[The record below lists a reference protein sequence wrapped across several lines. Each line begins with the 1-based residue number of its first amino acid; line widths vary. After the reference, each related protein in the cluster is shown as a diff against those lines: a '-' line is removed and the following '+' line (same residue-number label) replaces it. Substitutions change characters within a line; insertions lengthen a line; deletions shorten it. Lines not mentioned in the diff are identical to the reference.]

1 MFINPPPASPWLWAP
16 LLHDRFRSVPS
27 TYAFSS
33 AEASNVAASV
43 CMPPNS
49 TNRYCADLLASASQ
63 QKKPLARRRWLIS
76 YSPPIPLPIC
86 LDVETLWRP
95 VVALLC
101 HGPPHLNS
109 ASCPPPPLTGK
120 AGANWI
126 WPANDLFTDRTPMM
140 VGAERLVRLHRR
152 YLMSLIYFPS

>member
-1 MFINPPPASPWLWAP
+1 MPVLTSPLTLHLTCLPPNIRFDKSYWRPASADTVRDKVRICNYWSIMGMFINPPPASPWLWAP

-63 QKKPLARRRWLIS
+63 QKKPLARRRWMIS
-76 YSPPIPLPIC
+76 YSPTISLTNC
-86 LDVETLWRP
+86 LNVETLWRP
-95 VVALLC
+95 VVAL
-101 HGPPHLNS
+101 H
-109 ASCPPPPLTGK
+109 
-120 AGANWI
+120 
-126 WPANDLFTDRTPMM
+126 
-140 VGAERLVRLHRR
+140 
-152 YLMSLIYFPS
+152 